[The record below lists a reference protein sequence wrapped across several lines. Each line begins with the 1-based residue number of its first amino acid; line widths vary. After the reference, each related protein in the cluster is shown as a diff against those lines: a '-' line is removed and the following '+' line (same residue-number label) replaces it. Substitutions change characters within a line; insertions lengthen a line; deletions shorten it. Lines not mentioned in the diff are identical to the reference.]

1 MDMITARDLTNLQNL
16 YDHTPY
22 GFFSS
27 IVDRFGSTPLMIA
40 AEMGSMD
47 TIRFFLGKIDIHVR
61 NNRGNSAVTIAA
73 KVLRHDVVE
82 LLVKRGGADLE
93 DLVYEVN
100 GFGDLVSDPL
110 TVFFHTV
117 AFGQRDT
124 FKWMCQEDGGLTR
137 LESLDS
143 SGNTAF
149 HHVVRKGY
157 LDEAQ
162 WIANFVGKVGRCA
175 NSNDMSPLMYAL
187 HNKDL
192 PMTRWLLREGHAD
205 KNDIVIVGT
214 GETAVFAAARHN
226 RVAIFVDLVEE
237 MNPDL
242 SETNNAGQTIWDV
255 FTWARLN
262 TAESAQVLSTLLSR
276 VAPPDYMLPYMI
288 DDHRILLSE
297 SKKLRELIVPF
308 LQERETSLANMKI
321 PCFPKKGQT
330 QIPLPFDIVEKILTF
345 DSTFTTDELWATKLG
360 DPKAKRDLRRS
371 LPPSKLKRPVRKSL

>member
-1 MDMITARDLTNLQNL
+1 
-16 YDHTPY
+16 
-22 GFFSS
+22 
-27 IVDRFGSTPLMIA
+27 
-40 AEMGSMD
+40 
-47 TIRFFLGKIDIHVR
+47 
-61 NNRGNSAVTIAA
+61 
-73 KVLRHDVVE
+73 
-82 LLVKRGGADLE
+82 
-93 DLVYEVN
+93 
-100 GFGDLVSDPL
+100 
-110 TVFFHTV
+110 
-117 AFGQRDT
+117 
-124 FKWMCQEDGGLTR
+124 
-137 LESLDS
+137 
-143 SGNTAF
+143 
-149 HHVVRKGY
+149 
-157 LDEAQ
+157 
-162 WIANFVGKVGRCA
+162 
-175 NSNDMSPLMYAL
+175 MYAL

-237 MNPDL
+237 LDPDL
-242 SETNNAGQTIWDV
+242 NETNNAGQTIWDV

-262 TAESAQVLSTLLSR
+262 TAESTQVLSTLLSR

-288 DDHRILLSE
+288 GDHRILLSE

-371 LPPSKLKRPVRKSL
+371 LPPSKLRRPVRKSL